1 MPPNNAEL
9 VGLTILTLL
18 CSVPPTKAELVGYG
32 GGAQLIVQDGAD
44 VELTCR
50 VHDAKPKPDIIW
62 YLGGVE
68 ISQGK
73 LALFYTAVIGIESLM
88 DHLYTF
94 VFKGKYFNSAR

>member
-1 MPPNNAEL
+1 M
-9 VGLTILTLL
+9 
-18 CSVPPTKAELVGYG
+18 PPTKAELVGYS
-32 GGAQLIVQDGAD
+32 GGAQLVVQEGAD

-73 LALFYTAVIGIESLM
+73 PCGRTPLFILLLTLKQCWGWASRIR
-88 DHLYTF
+88 TC
-94 VFKGKYFNSAR
+94 

>member
-1 MPPNNAEL
+1 MFS
-9 VGLTILTLL
+9 L
-18 CSVPPTKAELVGYG
+18 CAVPPTRAELVGYA
-32 GGAQLIVQDGAD
+32 GGAQLIVKDGAD

-73 LALFYTAVIGIESLM
+73 EFFIYFLF
-88 DHLYTF
+88 F
-94 VFKGKYFNSAR
+94 